1 MSLLALFV
9 LTSENNVDVLVYV
22 VAYTMEESW

>member
-1 MSLLALFV
+1 MSLLAFCV